1 MSTMGAKTAM
11 AMEEAKALRAKAY
24 ALKDKRIVAML
35 KNGATKKEVMDTLHT
50 SHDYIAKVLAREAAK
65 P

>member
-1 MSTMGAKTAM
+1 MTAMGAKMAM

-24 ALKDKRIVAML
+24 ALKDKRILAML
-35 KNGATKKEVMDTLHT
+35 KNGATKKEVMATLHT
-50 SHDYIAKVLAREAAK
+50 SHDYIAKVLARAGGK